1 MDKSLDKNFK
11 KLEEYL
17 TSLEE
22 NKDNLDE
29 SIKIYE
35 MANSLYKEMQE
46 QLKDYKAKI
55 EVIASDE

>member
-22 NKDNLDE
+22 NEDNLDE

-35 MANSLYKEMQE
+35 KANTLYKEMQE
-46 QLKDYKAKI
+46 NLRTTRQK
-55 EVIASDE
+55 

>member
-11 KLEEYL
+11 KLEGYL

-22 NKDNLDE
+22 NEDNLDE

-35 MANSLYKEMQE
+35 KANTLYKEMQE